1 MFLRTVL
8 NRYLCASLLLVA
20 PAHLDPMQEPAAK
33 RLAAIVSVAV
43 EEYAKGIDANG
54 RIIAASELD
63 EAAGFLRDAK
73 EIAQKLDG
81 PTAPAARLVLDSLI
95 AAATRHAMPAEL
107 AALNKKFAEALGAE
121 GAIDL
126 PARLPDL
133 LRAKQLFTQNC
144 VACHGVTGA
153 GDGPRAADFKPHPE
167 PIGSAA
173 EMHGVSPAHMYR
185 VISVG
190 VQGTTMSAWSSVLSV
205 DDRWALVAYVNALRA
220 TDQSR
225 AHGAGVLHA
234 HCPSCASA
242 APPQSRSLLWQ
253 TEQSDDAIAALIAA
267 GDPLTGISDG
277 ASLTGV
283 ERADAVAAL
292 RATPVLGGFA
302 APKTA
307 AAATGDSLDTREA
320 ARHVVRLIGDA
331 LAAARAGRK
340 SDAGDLAFDAYIAFE
355 PLEGPARMRD
365 PGLVAGMERH
375 FADFK
380 GAVKAND
387 LAAAELERNRI
398 EQGMPAILELEIP
411 DSTGWGVFLESL
423 LIILREGFEAILV
436 VGAVVAFLIKTG
448 NRARLRDIW
457 WGVTAGLAA
466 SVILAF
472 FLKTALAAVPASQD
486 VIEGVTL
493 LFAVVVLFS
502 VSYWLLSKVEAA
514 QWQKFIREKV
524 NDALSH
530 GGRFALGFVAF
541 LAVFREGAE
550 TALFYQALF
559 TRGTHNTM
567 PVAMGLLVGAAAL
580 AVIFSLFYRFGVK
593 IPLRPFFAVTS
604 ALLYTMAFVFAGKG
618 LKELQEGNIVSQ
630 TLIPGFPHI
639 EFFGIYPTVETLTAQ
654 GLLLGL
660 LLFALW
666 RTLAPA
672 AADPA
677 GDEDPEFS
685 GEAIPPELAARLI
698 DLQATARRLQDRVDS
713 LEKEIEHD
721 AKTHGHDGPPA

>member
-1 MFLRTVL
+1 MLLRMIL
-8 NRYLCASLLLVA
+8 NRYVTAVLLAATPLSGG
-20 PAHLDPMQEPAAK
+20 PQEPPAK

-43 EEYAKGIDANG
+43 AEYSKGIDAEG

-73 EIAQKLDG
+73 DVAQRLDS
-81 PTAPAARLVLDSLI
+81 PNAASVRLLLDSL
-95 AAATRHAMPAEL
+95 AAAAARHAKPAEL
-107 AALNKKFAEALGAE
+107 DALNKKFADALGAA
-121 GAIDL
+121 GALDL
-126 PARLPDL
+126 PTRLPDMV
-133 LRAKQLFTQNC
+133 RGKQLFVQFC
-144 VACHGVTGA
+144 AACHGATGA
-153 GDGPRAADFKPHPE
+153 GDGARSAEFKPRPE

-173 EMHGVSPAHMYR
+173 HMHDVSPAHVYR

-190 VQGTTMSAWSSVLSV
+190 VQGTMMVAWSSVLSV
-205 DDRWALVAYVNALRA
+205 DDRWALVAFVNALRA
-220 TDQSR
+220 TDASR
-225 AHGAGVLHA
+225 ARGASVLGA
-234 HCPSCASA
+234 HCASCGSA
-242 APPQSRSLLWQ
+242 TPPRSKNVAWQ
-253 TEQSDDAIAALIAA
+253 AEQSDDAIAAAIAA
-267 GDPLTGISDG
+267 GDPLTGIADG
-277 ASLTGV
+277 AKLSDA
-283 ERADAVAAL
+283 ERSDAVAAL
-292 RATPVLGGFA
+292 RAAPVLTGA
-302 APKTA
+302 RSAIA
-307 AAATGDSLDTREA
+307 NSGDSLDTRSV
-320 ARHVVRLIGDA
+320 ARHVVRLIDDA
-331 LAAARAGRK
+331 LAAARTGKK
-340 SDAGDLAFDAYIAFE
+340 SEAGDLAFDAYIAFE

-387 LAAAELERNRI
+387 LAAAELQRNRI
-398 EQGMPAILELEIP
+398 EQGMPAILELQIP

-423 LIILREGFEAILV
+423 LIILREGFETILV

-457 WGVTAGLAA
+457 WGVGGGLVA
-466 SVILAF
+466 SAVLAF
-472 FLKTALAAVPASQD
+472 FLRTVLAAVPASQD
-486 VIEGVTL
+486 VIEGFTMML
-493 LFAVVVLFS
+493 AVVVLFS

-514 QWQKFIREKV
+514 QWQKFIRDKV
-524 NDALSH
+524 NAALSH

-559 TRGTHNTM
+559 TRGSHNAM
-567 PVAMGLLVGAAAL
+567 PVAMGLLVGGAAL

-604 ALLYTMAFVFAGKG
+604 ALLYTMAFIFAGKG

-639 EFFGIYPTVETLTAQ
+639 EFFGIYPTVETLTLQ
-654 GLLLGL
+654 GTLLAL

-666 RTLAPA
+666 RTLTPA
-672 AADPA
+672 AVDPR
-677 GDEDPEFS
+677 DEDAEYS
-685 GEAIPPELAARLI
+685 GESIPPELAERLTE
-698 DLQATARRLQDRVDS
+698 LQATARRLQDRVDS

-721 AKTHGHDGPPA
+721 SKAHGQGESPRP

>member
-1 MFLRTVL
+1 MLLRMIL
-8 NRYLCASLLLVA
+8 NRHISAILLFVA
-20 PAHLDPMQEPAAK
+20 TLAGGQQEPLAK

-43 EEYAKGIDANG
+43 AEYSKGIDAEG
-54 RIIAASELD
+54 RIIASTELD

-73 EIAQKLDG
+73 NVAQLLDS
-81 PTAPAARLVLDSLI
+81 PNAASARLLLDSL
-95 AAATRHAMPAEL
+95 AAASARHARPAEL
-107 AALNKKFAEALGAE
+107 NALNLKFAAALGAA
-121 GAIDL
+121 GALDL
-126 PARLPDL
+126 PTHLPDVV
-133 LRAKQLFTQNC
+133 RGKQLFAQFC
-144 VACHGVTGA
+144 AVCHGATGA
-153 GDGPRAADFKPHPE
+153 GDGARSAEFKPLPE

-173 EMHGVSPAHMYR
+173 HMHDVSPAHIYR

-190 VQGTTMSAWSSVLSV
+190 VQGTMMVAWAPVLSV
-205 DDRWALVAYVNALRA
+205 DDRWALVSFVDALRA
-220 TDQSR
+220 TDASR
-225 AHGAGVLHA
+225 ARGAAVLA
-234 HCPSCASA
+234 SHCASCASSTPPRAKTVAWA
-242 APPQSRSLLWQ
+242 A
-253 TEQSDDAIAALIAA
+253 EQSDDAIAAAIAA
-267 GDPLTGISDG
+267 GDPLTGMSDG
-277 ASLTGV
+277 GKLSDA
-283 ERADAVAAL
+283 ERSDAVAAF
-292 RATPVLGGFA
+292 RATPVLTGA
-302 APKTA
+302 SSPIATA
-307 AAATGDSLDTREA
+307 GDSLDTRSV
-320 ARHVVRLIGDA
+320 ARHVVRLIDDA
-331 LAAARAGRK
+331 LAAARTGKK
-340 SDAGDLAFDAYIAFE
+340 SEAGDLAFDAYIAFE

-387 LAAAELERNRI
+387 LAAAEKQRNRI
-398 EQGMPAILELEIP
+398 EQGMPAVLELQIP

-457 WGVTAGLAA
+457 WGVGGGLVA
-466 SVILAF
+466 SAVLAF
-472 FLKTALAAVPASQD
+472 FLRTVLAAVPASQD
-486 VIEGVTL
+486 VIEGFTMMI
-493 LFAVVVLFS
+493 AVVVLFS

-514 QWQKFIREKV
+514 QWQKFIRDKV

-559 TRGTHNTM
+559 TRGTHNIM
-567 PVAMGLLVGAAAL
+567 PVAMGLLVGGAAL

-593 IPLRPFFAVTS
+593 IPLRPFFAATS
-604 ALLYTMAFVFAGKG
+604 ALLYTMAFIFAGRG
-618 LKELQEGNIVSQ
+618 LKELQEGNVVSQ

-639 EFFGIYPTVETLTAQ
+639 EFFGIYPTVETLTLQ
-654 GLLLGL
+654 GTLLAL

-672 AADPA
+672 AADPRDA
-677 GDEDPEFS
+677 DAEYS
-685 GEAIPPELAARLI
+685 GEAIPTELAERLTE
-698 DLQATARRLQDRVDS
+698 LQATARRLQDRVDS

-721 AKTHGHDGPPA
+721 SKSLGKGESHRS

>member
-1 MFLRTVL
+1 MLLRTIL
-8 NRYLCASLLLVA
+8 NRFIPAVALVSA
-20 PAHLDPMQEPAAK
+20 PLFGGQQEPPAK

-73 EIAQKLDG
+73 DVALRLDT
-81 PTAPAARLVLDSLI
+81 PNATAARLILDSL
-95 AAATRHAMPAEL
+95 AAAVARHAKPGEL
-107 AALNKKFAEALGAE
+107 SALSKKFAEALGAE
-121 GAIDL
+121 GALDL
-126 PARLPDL
+126 PSRIPDL
-133 LRAKQLFTQNC
+133 LRGQQLFAQDC
-144 VACHGVTGA
+144 AACHGATGA
-153 GDGPRAADFKPHPE
+153 GDGARSREFTPRPE
-167 PIGSAA
+167 PIGSVAH
-173 EMHGVSPAHMYR
+173 MHSVSPAHVFR

-190 VQGTTMSAWSSVLSV
+190 VQGTMMSAWASVLSI
-205 DDRWALVAYVNALRA
+205 DDRWALVAFVNSLRA
-220 TDQSR
+220 TDQAR
-225 AHGAGVLHA
+225 ARGAAVLVA
-234 HCPSCASA
+234 HCASCATA
-242 APPQSRSLLWQ
+242 TPPPSKSVAWQ
-253 TEQSDDAIAALIAA
+253 AERSDDAIAAAIAA
-267 GDPLTGISDG
+267 GDPLTGMAGGAKLSD
-277 ASLTGV
+277 A
-283 ERADAVAAL
+283 ERTDAVAAL
-292 RATPVLGGFA
+292 RATPVLSSA
-302 APKTA
+302 NSAIA
-307 AAATGDSLDTREA
+307 NSGDSLDTRSV
-320 ARHVVRLIGDA
+320 ARHVVRLIDDA
-331 LAAARAGRK
+331 LAAARAGK
-340 SDAGDLAFDAYIAFE
+340 KAEAGDLAFDAYIAFE

-398 EQGMPAILELEIP
+398 EQGMPAILELQTP

-457 WGVTAGLAA
+457 WGVGGGLVA
-466 SVILAF
+466 SAVLAF
-472 FLKTALAAVPASQD
+472 FLRTALAAVPASQD
-486 VIEGVTL
+486 VIEGATMMI
-493 LFAVVVLFS
+493 AVVVLFS

-514 QWQKFIREKV
+514 QWQKFIRDKV
-524 NDALSH
+524 NAALSH

-559 TRGTHNTM
+559 TRGSHSVM
-567 PVAMGLLVGAAAL
+567 PVAMGLLVGGAAL

-604 ALLYTMAFVFAGKG
+604 ALLYTMAFIFAGKG

-639 EFFGIYPTVETLTAQ
+639 EFFGIYPTVETLTLQ
-654 GLLLGL
+654 GILLAL

-666 RTLAPA
+666 CTLAPA
-672 AADPA
+672 VADPR
-677 GDEDPEFS
+677 DEDAEYS
-685 GEAIPPELAARLI
+685 GESIPPELAERLTE
-698 DLQATARRLQDRVDS
+698 LQATARRLQDRVDS

-721 AKTHGHDGPPA
+721 SKAHGQGETPRP

>member
-1 MFLRTVL
+1 MLLRMIL
-8 NRYLCASLLLVA
+8 NRYI
-20 PAHLDPMQEPAAK
+20 PAVLIAATPLFGGQQEPPAK

-43 EEYAKGIDANG
+43 AEYSKGIDAEG

-73 EIAQKLDG
+73 DVAQRLV
-81 PTAPAARLVLDSLI
+81 APNAASARLLLDSL
-95 AAATRHAMPAEL
+95 AAAAARHAKPAEL
-107 AALNKKFAEALGAE
+107 NALSKKFAAALGAA
-121 GAIDL
+121 GALDL
-126 PARLPDL
+126 PTFLPDVL
-133 LRAKQLFTQNC
+133 SGKQLFVQFC
-144 VACHGVTGA
+144 AACHGATGA
-153 GDGPRAADFKPHPE
+153 GDGVRSPEFKPRPE

-173 EMHGVSPAHMYR
+173 HMHDVSPAHVYR

-190 VQGTTMSAWSSVLSV
+190 VQGTMMIAWASALSV
-205 DDRWALVAYVNALRA
+205 DDRWALVTYVNSLRA

-225 AHGAGVLHA
+225 ARGASVLGT
-234 HCPSCASA
+234 HCASCASA
-242 APPQSRSLLWQ
+242 TPPRSKSIAWQ
-253 TEQSDDAIAALIAA
+253 AELSDDAIAAAIAA

-277 ASLTGV
+277 AKLSDA
-283 ERADAVAAL
+283 ERRDAVAAL
-292 RATPVLGGFA
+292 RAAPVLTSA
-302 APKTA
+302 DSASAPA
-307 AAATGDSLDTREA
+307 GDSLDTRSV
-320 ARHVVRLIGDA
+320 ARHVVRVIDDA
-331 LAAARAGRK
+331 LAAARSGKK
-340 SDAGDLAFDAYIAFE
+340 SEAGDLAFDAYIAFE

-387 LAAAELERNRI
+387 LAAAEMQRNRI
-398 EQGMPAILELEIP
+398 EQGMPAILELQIP

-457 WGVTAGLAA
+457 WGVGGGLVA
-466 SVILAF
+466 SAVLAF
-472 FLKTALAAVPASQD
+472 FLRTVLAAVPASQD
-486 VIEGVTL
+486 VIEGATMMI
-493 LFAVVVLFS
+493 AVVVLFS

-524 NDALSH
+524 NAALSH

-559 TRGTHNTM
+559 TRGSHNTM
-567 PVAMGLLVGAAAL
+567 PVAMGLLVGGAAL

-604 ALLYTMAFVFAGKG
+604 ALLYTMAFIFAGKG

-639 EFFGIYPTVETLTAQ
+639 EFFGIYPTVETLTLQ
-654 GLLLGL
+654 GTLLAL

-666 RTLAPA
+666 RTLTPAPA
-672 AADPA
+672 DPR
-677 GDEDPEFS
+677 DEDAEYS
-685 GEAIPPELAARLI
+685 GESIPPELAERLTE
-698 DLQATARRLQDRVDS
+698 LQATARRLQDRVDS

-721 AKTHGHDGPPA
+721 SKTHGQGETPRP